1 MRSVSRKALEESR
14 DTQYTRACAVRVT
27 AAAVVVIAYG
37 EDLREPSTSESM
49 KGRVFSDFQVF
60 LCRVNSSRQTT
71 MGAGLRVGA
80 KLRGG

>member
-14 DTQYTRACAVRVT
+14 DTQDTRACAVR
-27 AAAVVVIAYG
+27 AAVVVMAYG
-37 EDLREPSTSESM
+37 EDLEGAFNE
-49 KGRVFSDFQVF
+49 RVDEGTGFSGFQVF

-71 MGAGLRVGA
+71 MSAGLRVGA